1 MTRISLS
8 RPVAFVASIVIALA
22 LVLQTA
28 SLAFPAA
35 PLLA

>member
-1 MTRISLS
+1 MTRIAYF
-8 RPVAFVASIVIALA
+8 RPVAFVASIVIALG

>member
-1 MTRISLS
+1 MTRISFF
-8 RPVAFVASIVIALA
+8 RPVALVASFALALA

-35 PLLA
+35 PFIA